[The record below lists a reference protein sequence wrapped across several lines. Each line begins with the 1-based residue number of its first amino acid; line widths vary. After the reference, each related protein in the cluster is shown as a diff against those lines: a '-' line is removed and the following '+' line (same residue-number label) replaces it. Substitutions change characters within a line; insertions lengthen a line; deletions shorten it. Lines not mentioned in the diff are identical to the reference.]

1 MMRHVT
7 TLLIGGIALSGC
19 GFFGGSEVT
28 EELQTCGAGSYIGQL
43 GTPLNDAV
51 LPQGPEIRVVGP
63 GFGSL
68 LASRNDPNRLNLQVD
83 EASVIVGV
91 YCG

>member
-1 MMRHVT
+1 MMRHFT
-7 TLLIGGIALSGC
+7 TLLAGAALLSGC
-19 GFFGGSEVT
+19 SFLGGTEVA
-28 EELQTCGAGSYIGQL
+28 EELQTCGAGSYINQL
-43 GTPLNDAV
+43 GEPLGSAV

-68 LASRNDPNRLNLQVD
+68 LASRNDPSRLNLQVD
-83 EASVIVGV
+83 EASVIIGV

>member
-1 MMRHVT
+1 MMRHSITV
-7 TLLIGGIALSGC
+7 LGALALCGC
-19 GFFGGSEVT
+19 GFFGN
-28 EELQTCGAGSYIGQL
+28 EEIAQELRTCGADSYVDQL
-43 GTPLNDAV
+43 GTPLGEAV
-51 LPQGPEIRVVGP
+51 LPRGPEIRVVGP

-68 LASRNDPNRLNLQVD
+68 LQANDDPSRLNLRVD

>member
-1 MMRHVT
+1 MMRHVMT
-7 TLLIGGIALSGC
+7 MLAGGLALSGC
-19 GFFGGSEVT
+19 GFFGGSEVA
-28 EELQTCGAGSYIGQL
+28 EELQTCGAASYIDQL

-68 LASRNDPNRLNLQVD
+68 LAARNDPGRLNLQVD
-83 EASVIVGV
+83 EASVIIGV